1 MNRALVE
8 LLRRKESELQ
18 QRGIAWR
25 ITGVATRKTG
35 WLADPKGF
43 DLNVLLG
50 KSSALPGWANPLL
63 RDDFCD
69 WLSTARAN
77 VLLEAISLDPYT
89 GQPAIEYLRAAL
101 NMGIHAITANKG
113 PVVHAYRELS
123 TLAAEKGKQFLFEST
138 VMDGV
143 PIFSLFRDHLHGVQV
158 HGFRGILNS
167 TTNVILSGMES
178 GLTFDQALKRAQDVG
193 VAETNPS
200 HDIDG
205 WDATMKVAALVTVVM
220 NTPIRPDQVQRE
232 GIRGLNADQVFSAHA
247 AGHPYR
253 LVCRAHRSGEQA
265 EASVRPEQV
274 PANDPLAQVTG
285 TSSVVYFETDIFP
298 GLIITEVNPGVE
310 ATAYGMYADFV
321 RAVGTGKAEV

>member
-1 MNRALVE
+1 VNRALVE

-35 WLADPKGF
+35 WLADAKGF